1 MGSRGRSACPSYV
14 LACGEAPLVP
24 LVSVVLVHP
33 VLMLLL
39 LFLKLTR
46 GVTLTSVMVR
56 KLLGVGVGVSRG
68 GEI

>member
-1 MGSRGRSACPSYV
+1 
-14 LACGEAPLVP
+14 
-24 LVSVVLVHP
+24 VSVVLVHP

-56 KLLGVGVGVSRG
+56 KLGVGAPLGVVMSTKAGEAGEMRG
-68 GEI
+68 SGHIMG